1 MYLTIR
7 SPIEVVWEGDVD
19 SVESENPE
27 GVFTIL
33 PDHANFMT
41 PLKDT
46 DLIVYVSDGK
56 EQTFAL
62 SDAVLYFKDNTIKV
76 YVHDARE
83 APEVADEVVTEP
95 AEEAEEN
102 KATS

>member
-1 MYLTIR
+1 MYLNIR
-7 SPIEVVWEGDVD
+7 SPIEVVWEGEVV
-19 SVESENPE
+19 SVESENPQ

-46 DLIVYVSDGK
+46 DMIAVLPDGS

-62 SDAVLYFKDNTIKV
+62 RDGVLYLKDNLIKV

-83 APEVADEVVTEP
+83 APTVHDED
-95 AEEAEEN
+95 
-102 KATS
+102 

>member
-1 MYLTIR
+1 MRLLVR
-7 SPIEVVWEGDVD
+7 SPLEVVWDGDVTA
-19 SVESENPE
+19 VESENPE
-27 GVFTIL
+27 GIFTVL

-46 DLIVYVSDGK
+46 DLIAYLPDGT

-62 SDAVLYFKDNTIKV
+62 VDAVLYLQDNVVKV

-83 APEVADEVVTEP
+83 APEVAEEVSEP
-95 AEEAEEN
+95 AE
-102 KATS
+102 

>member
-1 MYLTIR
+1 MYLNIR
-7 SPIEVVWEGDVD
+7 SPLEVVWEGEVV
-19 SVESENPE
+19 SVESENPQ
-27 GVFTIL
+27 GIFTIL

-46 DLIVYVSDGK
+46 DLIAVLPDSS

-62 SDAVLYFKDNTIKV
+62 TDAVLYLKDNVIKV

-83 APEVADEVVTEP
+83 APAVADDD
-95 AEEAEEN
+95 
-102 KATS
+102 

>member
-1 MYLTIR
+1 MYLNIN
-7 SPIEVVWEGDVD
+7 SPVEVVWEGEVV
-19 SVESENPE
+19 SVESENPQ
-27 GVFTIL
+27 GIFTIL

-46 DLIVYVSDGK
+46 DLIAVLPDDS

-62 SDAVLYFKDNTIKV
+62 TDAVLYLKDNVIKV

-83 APEVADEVVTEP
+83 APTVADDD
-95 AEEAEEN
+95 
-102 KATS
+102 